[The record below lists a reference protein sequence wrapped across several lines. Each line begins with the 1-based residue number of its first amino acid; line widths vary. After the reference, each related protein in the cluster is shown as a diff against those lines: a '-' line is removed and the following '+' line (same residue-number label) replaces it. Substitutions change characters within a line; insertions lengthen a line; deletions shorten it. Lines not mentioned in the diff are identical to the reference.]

1 MTQIKYSADGAEKH
15 QRTSSRKISGIS
27 GNKIQRTQIAG
38 KCNLL
43 QQPVQFYN

>member
-15 QRTSSRKISGIS
+15 QRKSSRKISGIS
-27 GNKIQRTQIAG
+27 GNKTQIAG